1 MGRIIALDLGTKK
14 CGIAITDPLK
24 IISQG
29 LEIVYYEA
37 QDFDKILLRVEEII
51 QEYGEVETFVL
62 GNPLMPSGDLSNM
75 SKIVI
80 KFKDKLTKHF
90 NINTILV
97 DERYSSKESTN
108 IMINM
113 NLSRSQKKKNK
124 DKLAAQIILENFL
137 IYQK

>member
-1 MGRIIALDLGTKK
+1 MARIIALDLGTKK
-14 CGIAITDPLK
+14 CGIAMTDPLK

-29 LEIVYYEA
+29 LEIIYYDA
-37 QDFDKILLRVEEII
+37 QDFDKIIFRIEEII
-51 QEYGEVETFVL
+51 KKYGEVETFIL
-62 GNPLMPSGDLSNM
+62 GNPLMLSGDLSNM

-80 KFKDKLTKHF
+80 KFKDKLVNHF
-90 NINTILV
+90 KINTILV

-113 NLSRSQKKKNK
+113 NMSRSKQKKNR

-137 IYQK
+137 RYQK